1 MDISQISEQLTETP
15 NQFPGCC
22 LALSAPFLN
31 ALITLLPKLP
41 HYTLSIGSGSGLL
54 EGLITYRD
62 ADTVVEGVEVNSSVN
77 RFVPEEAM
85 HVVGGAWGLCPRAK
99 DAAAWMFVY
108 PRDPRLVA
116 KYLDQ
121 YGDGAVEV
129 VLWLGPAY
137 DWADYEVCFVGSAFS
152 EIGVLEG
159 IGLAPYEA
167 ALLARRP

>member
-22 LALSAPFLN
+22 LRSLAPFLN

-129 VLWLGPAY
+129 VLWLRAGIRLGGLRGVFC
-137 DWADYEVCFVGSAFS
+137 WVGVS
-152 EIGVLEG
+152 EIRVLEG